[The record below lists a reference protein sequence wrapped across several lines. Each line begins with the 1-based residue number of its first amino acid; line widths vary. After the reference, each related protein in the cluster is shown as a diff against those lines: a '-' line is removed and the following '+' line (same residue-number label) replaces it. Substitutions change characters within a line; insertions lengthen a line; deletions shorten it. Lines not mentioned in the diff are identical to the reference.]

1 MNCLYTTP
9 MGFVHAVRYR
19 DAMLQAW
26 LQRTGRVDRH
36 GWISYHPDDLP
47 AYMDVPTNE
56 ERSRAEVISFTLQPV
71 KPGQKYYAYLK
82 LPKAGD
88 PCALITTFTG
98 DTLAR
103 VKSITYLKPARRN
116 SLSDTYGYFTAVG
129 IDGRTYKGRHNG
141 QGMYCTMRV
150 VS

>member
-1 MNCLYTTP
+1 MNHLYTTP

-19 DAMLQAW
+19 DAMLHAW
-26 LQRTGRVDRH
+26 MKRTGRANSQ
-36 GWISYHPDDLP
+36 GSAYHPRDLP

-56 ERSRAEVISFTLQPV
+56 ERSHAEVIEFTLYPLP
-71 KPGQKYYAYLK
+71 PGEKYTAYLK
-82 LPKAGD
+82 MPKVGE

-98 DTLAR
+98 DALAR
-103 VKSITYLKPARRN
+103 VKSITYNKPSRRN
-116 SLSDTYGYFTAVG
+116 ILSDTCGTFTAKG

-141 QGMYCTMRV
+141 DGMYCTMRV